1 MAIVADAYMSTLLGV
16 TGTSLPA
23 PSLVPARLGA
33 QALGA
38 PQARLVLEA
47 ALARRAR
54 GFGGLTRFRGRECAA
69 DQVAEQLLRLAAVVL
84 LGAVVARDDEDRA
97 LGGEAPPAQGPEARL
112 DGLRERRAARE
123 IEAQLHRGGDLVDV
137 LAARAARAHERQRQ
151 LAVRNLDAS
160 GDLQ

>member
-54 GFGGLTRFRGRECAA
+54 GFGGLTRLRGRERTA
-69 DQVAEQLLRLAAVVL
+69 DEVAEPLLPR
-84 LGAVVARDDEDRA
+84 
-97 LGGEAPPAQGPEARL
+97 GGGW
-112 DGLRERRAARE
+112 GRERGAR
-123 IEAQLHRGGDLVDV
+123 RGSRRISCCGTGIVTPW
-137 LAARAARAHERQRQ
+137 ARKMRQIARFTSERTLLTPFTGSAIQKRT
-151 LAVRNLDAS
+151 S
-160 GDLQ
+160 SSMP

>member
-54 GFGGLTRFRGRECAA
+54 GFGGLTRLRGRERTA
-69 DQVAEQLLRLAAVVL
+69 DEVAEPLLRLAAVVL
-84 LGAVVARDDEDRA
+84 LGAVVARDDEDHA

-112 DGLRERRAARE
+112 DRVREHRAVRE
-123 IEAQLHRGGDLVDV
+123 IKAQLHRGRHLVDV

-151 LAVRNLDAS
+151 VAVGDLDTS

>member
-54 GFGGLTRFRGRECAA
+54 GFGGLTRLRGRERTA
-69 DQVAEQLLRLAAVVL
+69 DEVAEPLLRLAAVVL
-84 LGAVVARDDEDRA
+84 LGAGGARDDEDRA
-97 LGGEAPPAQGPEARL
+97 PRGGAPPAPGPEGRPYPVPGDPAVR
-112 DGLRERRAARE
+112 GIKTPPHRRRPP
-123 IEAQLHRGGDLVDV
+123 VYV
-137 LAARAARAHERQRQ
+137 LAAPAAPAPPPQRQ
-151 LAVRNLDAS
+151 IAVRGLD
-160 GDLQ
+160 